1 MAEQRVL
8 LQAQAASARHIISD
22 GGVSMTSKHLS
33 RDFIEIVS
41 DTVFTSAR
49 PVSLPAV
56 AHG

>member
-33 RDFIEIVS
+33 KDFVEIVP

-56 AHG
+56 AYG